1 MVKTRYSP
9 LTTVRFPMRFIPV
22 ILAAALALSLA
33 GCDGE
38 RLAQKNAVEG
48 EAFMKENAGKPGVQV
63 LKDGIQYIVVTSGPV
78 SGLKPKKGDELKVHY
93 EGKLLNGQI
102 FDSSFERG
110 APAIM
115 PLQNLIP
122 AWMEVIPKMR
132 PGDEWIIYVPS
143 EEGYG
148 KDGAGN
154 IPPNAVLVFR
164 IQLLG
169 VLPARGNVGVG

>member
-1 MVKTRYSP
+1 
-9 LTTVRFPMRFIPV
+9 MRFIPV
-22 ILAAALALSLA
+22 ILAAIAALSLA
-33 GCDGE
+33 GCDNE

-48 EAFMKENAGKPGVQV
+48 ETFLKENATKPGVQV
-63 LKDGIQYIVVTSGPV
+63 LKNGIQYIVVSSGPL

-93 EGKLLNGQI
+93 EGKLLNGEV

-110 APAIM
+110 QPAIM
-115 PLQNLIP
+115 PLENLIP
-122 AWMEVIPKMR
+122 AWLEVLPMMR
-132 PGDEWIIYVPS
+132 PGDEWTIYVPP

-148 KDGAGN
+148 KEGSGS

-169 VLPARGNVGVG
+169 VLPARGNVGQG

>member
-1 MVKTRYSP
+1 
-9 LTTVRFPMRFIPV
+9 MRLIPV
-22 ILAAALALSLA
+22 ILAAVAALSLA
-33 GCDGE
+33 GCSNE
-38 RLAQKNAVEG
+38 RLAQKNALEG
-48 EAFMKENAGKPGVQV
+48 EAFLKENATKPGVQV
-63 LKDGIQYIVVTSGPV
+63 LKDGIQYIVVQSGPA

-93 EGKLLNGQI
+93 EGKLLNGNV

-122 AWMEVIPKMR
+122 AWLEVLPKMR
-132 PGDEWIIYVPS
+132 PGDEWIIYVPP

-148 KDGAGN
+148 KDGSGS

-164 IQLLG
+164 IRLID
-169 VLPARGNVGVG
+169 VLPARGNSVMG

>member
-1 MVKTRYSP
+1 
-9 LTTVRFPMRFIPV
+9 MRFIPV
-22 ILAAALALSLA
+22 ILAAIAALSLA
-33 GCDGE
+33 SCDNE
-38 RLAQKNAVEG
+38 RLAQKNALEG
-48 EAFMKENAGKPGVQV
+48 EAFMKENATKPGVQV
-63 LKDGIQYIVVTSGPV
+63 LKDGVQYIVVTSGPV

-93 EGKLLNGQI
+93 EGKLLNGNV

-115 PLQNLIP
+115 PFENFIP

-132 PGDEWIIYVPS
+132 PGDEWIVYVPP

-148 KDGAGN
+148 KDGSGN
-154 IPPNAVLVFR
+154 IPPNSVLVFR

-169 VLPARGNVGVG
+169 VLPARGNSVLG

>member
-1 MVKTRYSP
+1 MNV
-9 LTTVRFPMRFIPV
+9 MRLIPV
-22 ILAAALALSLA
+22 ILAAALSLSLA
-33 GCDGE
+33 GCDNE
-38 RLAQKNAVEG
+38 RLARKNAVEG
-48 EAFMKENAGKPGVQV
+48 ETFLKENATKPGVQV
-63 LKDGIQYIVVTSGPV
+63 LPDGIQYIVVQSGPV

-93 EGKLLNGQI
+93 EGKLLGGEV

-132 PGDEWIIYVPS
+132 PGDEWIVYVPP
-143 EEGYG
+143 EQGYG
-148 KDGAGN
+148 KEGSGN

-164 IQLLG
+164 IKLLG
-169 VLPARGNVGVG
+169 VLPSRGNLGMG

>member
-1 MVKTRYSP
+1 
-9 LTTVRFPMRFIPV
+9 MRLIPV
-22 ILAAALALSLA
+22 ILAAVAALSLA
-33 GCDGE
+33 GCDNE

-48 EAFMKENAGKPGVQV
+48 ETFLKENATKPGVQV
-63 LKDGIQYIVVTSGPV
+63 LEDGIQYIVVTSGPV

-93 EGKLLNGQI
+93 EGKLLNGQV

-132 PGDEWIIYVPS
+132 PGDEWIVYVPP
-143 EEGYG
+143 EVGYG
-148 KDGAGN
+148 KEGSGN

-164 IQLLG
+164 IKLLG
-169 VLPARGNVGVG
+169 VLPSRGNLGMG

>member
-1 MVKTRYSP
+1 
-9 LTTVRFPMRFIPV
+9 MRFIPV
-22 ILAAALALSLA
+22 ILAAVAALSLA
-33 GCDGE
+33 GCDNE

-48 EAFMKENAGKPGVQV
+48 ETFLKENATKPGVQT
-63 LKDGIQYIVVTSGPV
+63 LKNGIQYIVVSSGPV

-93 EGKLLNGQI
+93 EGKLLNGNV

-122 AWMEVIPKMR
+122 AWLEILPKMR
-132 PGDEWIIYVPS
+132 PGDEWIIYVPP

-148 KDGAGN
+148 KEGSGN

-164 IQLLG
+164 IKLLG
-169 VLPARGNVGVG
+169 VLPQRGNSVMG

>member
-1 MVKTRYSP
+1 
-9 LTTVRFPMRFIPV
+9 MRLIPV
-22 ILAAALALSLA
+22 ILAAVAALSLA
-33 GCDGE
+33 GCDNE
-38 RLAQKNAVEG
+38 RLARKNAEEG
-48 EAFMKENAGKPGVQV
+48 ETFLKENATKPGVQV
-63 LKDGIQYIVVTSGPV
+63 LEDGIQYIVVTSGPV

-93 EGKLLNGQI
+93 EGKLLGGEV

-132 PGDEWIIYVPS
+132 PGDEWIVYVPP
-143 EEGYG
+143 EQGYG
-148 KDGAGN
+148 KEGSGN

-164 IQLLG
+164 IKLLG
-169 VLPARGNVGVG
+169 VLPSRGNLGMG